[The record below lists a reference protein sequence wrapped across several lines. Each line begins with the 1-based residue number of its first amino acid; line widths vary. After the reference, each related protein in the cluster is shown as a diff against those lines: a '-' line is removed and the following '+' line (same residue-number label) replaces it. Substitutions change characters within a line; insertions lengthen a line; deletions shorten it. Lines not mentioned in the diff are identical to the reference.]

1 VASKKSI
8 IDNEVFIKESDV
20 SLITEDKNNTPIYE
34 RDIRTYKIAKNK
46 NNFKIYEIFRK
57 SKPKQIL
64 TIKANKG
71 MSKEQII
78 KDIQSNKIHINT
90 KYSNK
95 TKYSNHTLNVIQTN
109 YNARLSRP
117 QLVGLV
123 KVQDSKRGLIAFLV
137 GYSTKMPTNYDLHDL
152 NKAKLECEDMALQKF
167 IRIYGE
173 PQGEKDKFDLN
184 DSGKAKD
191 LRQLPQMST
200 ELIQF
205 RYQYFKTSRK

>member
-1 VASKKSI
+1 VTRKNNI
-8 IDNEVFIKESDV
+8 TTDDIFIKESDV
-20 SLITEDKNNTPIYE
+20 SLITEDKNNNPIYK

-46 NNFKIYEIFRK
+46 NSFKIYELYRK
-57 SKPKQIL
+57 AKPKQIL
-64 TIKANKG
+64 TIKATKG
-71 MSKEQII
+71 LTREDII
-78 KDIQSNKIHINT
+78 KDIQANKIHINT
-90 KYSNK
+90 KYTNE
-95 TKYSNHTLNVIQTN
+95 TRYTNHTLKVIQTN

-123 KVQDSKRGLIAFLV
+123 KVRDSERNLTAFLV
-137 GYSTKMPTNYDLHDL
+137 GYSSKMPTNYDLHDL

-173 PQGEKDKFDLN
+173 PRGEKDKFDLN

-191 LRQLPQMST
+191 LRQLPQLST

-205 RYQYFKTSRK
+205 RFQYFKSTK